1 MESSIVITEDG
12 SPTLYHPV
20 FEQNYHSIHG
30 AVSESQHVFI
40 QNGLDYWLHHNKDKT
55 CIDILEMGF
64 GSGLNAILT
73 AKRAVD
79 LKLKTI
85 YTTYESF
92 PISIDKAIEIS
103 TYFENSEMLINLHQC
118 PWEQAI
124 EINNYFTIIKKEKKM
139 ELIDEAN
146 KYDLLFYDAFS
157 PTSQPE
163 LWTTEIFQKLFKA
176 TKNQGLLSTYCA
188 KGSVKRALKEA
199 GWQIT
204 GLKGPKGKREMTI
217 AEKK

>member
-55 CIDILEMGF
+55 CIDIFEMGF
-64 GSGLNAILT
+64 GSGLNAMLT
-73 AKRAVD
+73 AKRAED
-79 LKLKTI
+79 LKVNII

-92 PISIDKAIEIS
+92 PISIDTAVEIS

-118 PWEQAI
+118 PWGQAI
-124 EINNYFTIIKKEKKM
+124 KINNYFTIIKKEKKM
-139 ELIDEAN
+139 ECIDAINKFDLI
-146 KYDLLFYDAFS
+146 YYDAFS
-157 PTSQPE
+157 PISQPE